1 MLDVRRGKTGK
12 GIWLH
17 GTPPGQFSRPPQD
30 SDGCIVLANPDL
42 ERILNTVEIRS
53 TPVVI
58 AKQLNWIPQ
67 QRTRILSLE
76 FEALL
81 SRWASAKVAGDTQ
94 TLATFYAADFSQN
107 GKPLSDWLLRQE
119 REIQPK
125 RGRML
130 EIKDL
135 SLLHWVDTEETMVV
149 NFGEVA
155 AGDRVGV
162 TRRQYWVRQAG
173 QWKIF
178 YEGVSG

>member
-1 MLDVRRGKTGK
+1 
-12 GIWLH
+12 
-17 GTPPGQFSRPPQD
+17 
-30 SDGCIVLANPDL
+30 
-42 ERILNTVEIRS
+42 
-53 TPVVI
+53 
-58 AKQLNWIPQ
+58 
-67 QRTRILSLE
+67 
-76 FEALL
+76 
-81 SRWASAKVAGDTQ
+81 
-94 TLATFYAADFSQN
+94 
-107 GKPLSDWLLRQE
+107 LSDWLLRQE